1 MFEIIVMS
9 ESIVILVFIYLLFRE
24 KRMLKDAV
32 MNLGSQQMKNHDLEK
47 QLVQA
52 QGKVESLTEIID
64 SRDKDR
70 ATMEQLLQTQ
80 IKSLAQ
86 EVFIETTEKLGK
98 TSEKN
103 ISTLLAPLQE
113 KLHNFEHQVR
123 QSYYSEGRERHAL
136 KSQIEQLMSAS
147 QSLSGEAQALTS
159 ALRGS
164 TKVQGDWGENRLELI
179 LQSSGLQE
187 SKKYNNLVVKTN
199 Q

>member
-123 QSYYSEGRERHAL
+123 QLGNTR
-136 KSQIEQLMSAS
+136 SA
-147 QSLSGEAQALTS
+147 
-159 ALRGS
+159 
-164 TKVQGDWGENRLELI
+164 TKRAVFR
-179 LQSSGLQE
+179 
-187 SKKYNNLVVKTN
+187 
-199 Q
+199 